1 VQNDETM
8 KSSNPSAMKKKKSF
22 SCPQYCGLFC
32 LFAII
37 VATPLFL
44 THQIRLEPNKWFHHQ
59 TPKVAYPKIEVS
71 APSVITNIPPSSET
85 VPTRSE
91 TTPHTV
97 QSTDLKPVSND
108 LVNDAQNTNQPI
120 DSASEQLNVIE
131 KIQKTLKMHPLRQ
144 LSEEQISTFKMEDYF
159 VYLSEQSICKDLPIF
174 TSMANIF
181 SELYWQL

>member
-1 VQNDETM
+1 VQNEKM

-37 VATPLFL
+37 VTTPLFL
-44 THQIRLEPNKWFHHQ
+44 THQIRLEPNKWFHHEA
-59 TPKVAYPKIEVS
+59 PKVTSPKIEVS
-71 APSVITNIPPSSET
+71 PPAVITNIPANSET
-85 VPTRSE
+85 LEATPQTLQSE
-91 TTPHTV
+91 
-97 QSTDLKPVSND
+97 LKPVSTD

-120 DSASEQLNVIE
+120 DSASEQLIVIE

-144 LSEEQISTFKMEDYF
+144 LSEEQISTFRMEDYF